1 MLKKLRD
8 VKWGW
13 QEDHIGKVV
22 QRYKNSLIPICK
34 QSGEGWT
41 DIFLS
46 WPHGFTAFGYHGVD
60 WDIVLDEL
68 VSDLKTESEWKKIIV
83 TKVRLYG
90 GWVRKNK

>member
-46 WPHGFTAFGYHGVD
+46 WPHGFIYRDVD
-60 WDIVLDEL
+60 QF
-68 VSDLKTESEWKKIIV
+68 
-83 TKVRLYG
+83 KVRILKLK
-90 GWVRKNK
+90 RCADNSIRIIK